1 MSYGP
6 TVDPILLPPD
16 IEALAI
22 TYLTPGLS
30 PAPVVTR
37 LPDPTATTD
46 TVAGLLRV
54 EYGGGFKPNQFQ
66 YDVQCIIHGYSPNE
80 IQASQIASQAVSL
93 MGAARGKTIDGWYIV
108 GVPNVVLPM
117 RLSDPDVILP
127 RYRAMVTWR
136 VAGQPWNP

>member
-1 MSYGP
+1 MTYGP

-16 IEALAI
+16 IESLAI
-22 TYLTPGLS
+22 AYLAPGLAPS
-30 PAPVVTR
+30 PVVTK
-37 LPDPTATTD
+37 LPGPAALADTTG
-46 TVAGLLRV
+46 AILRV

-66 YDVQCIIHGYSPNE
+66 YDVQCILHGYSPDE
-80 IQASQIASQAVSL
+80 IQASLIASRAVAL
-93 MGAARGKTIDGWYIV
+93 MSAARGKSVNGWYVV
-108 GVPNVVLPM
+108 GVPNVVAPM